1 MMVASVDDFALLE
14 PDSGE
19 ARSAIPATRSY
30 SGDKRNTMMR
40 IEWNHISPLLVIGAA
55 AAVFATAPTAAAAIV
70 QSCITLGAKATQCQS
85 PGNVQ
90 INDAPTVQYQTQYP
104 YLGGL
109 GVYHH
114 GHRHR

>member
-1 MMVASVDDFALLE
+1 
-14 PDSGE
+14 
-19 ARSAIPATRSY
+19 
-30 SGDKRNTMMR
+30 MR
-40 IEWNHISPLLVIGAA
+40 IKLSHISPLLVVGAA
-55 AAVFATAPTAAAAIV
+55 ATVIATAPTAAAAMV
-70 QSCITLGAKATQCQS
+70 PSCITLGAAAIQCQK

-90 INDAPTVQYQTQYP
+90 INDAPPVQYQTQYP